1 MKNLSKREK
10 IMLITAS
17 VLLVLYGYFRL
28 LLLPVIT
35 EIQVTTKNINK
46 YTEELNSQNS
56 IKLIS
61 QNNKNQLE
69 ELKSKIQE
77 TLKALPESERNPEI
91 AYKVKVLGDKSGVD
105 IDFLS
110 FESAQIAKQ
119 DEKNSLNELG
129 IIQVPLTVQVIGEYK
144 NILNFI
150 NSIEND
156 NRIAEVDRV
165 EISGEDSKLKA
176 SISFSY
182 LYMEAENKKDV
193 QYDFNKGNYGKEDL
207 FK

>member
-1 MKNLSKREK
+1 
-10 IMLITAS
+10 MLITAS